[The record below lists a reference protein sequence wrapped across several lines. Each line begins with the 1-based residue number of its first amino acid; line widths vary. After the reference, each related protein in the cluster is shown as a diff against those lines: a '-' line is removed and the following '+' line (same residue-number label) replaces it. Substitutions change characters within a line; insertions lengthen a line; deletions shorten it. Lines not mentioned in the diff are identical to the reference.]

1 MLKNSYL
8 VAVEAQLPPLAASGP
23 EADHLT
29 PWCLVP
35 GDLKFARGIV
45 ILLVFTPAG
54 SLMVYAVHGAP
65 LSALLCSLP
74 TVKSVAPMICKFQP
88 TTCNTSTSVCSC
100 SVMADCANEYATY
113 RAPSRELYSIW
124 IRTLPRVMNSH
135 GNRKWLQR
143 GTLGPPDAPW
153 LVPARTDQ
161 QMLLL
166 FFTGTSSN
174 QYSASNLRS

>member
-1 MLKNSYL
+1 LDTCCSPCKAGVLLEPHRLAVQCPVGSVQRSDMLLSRPPERPAWTPSCVVLKNSYL

-113 RAPSRELYSIW
+113 RAAI
-124 IRTLPRVMNSH
+124 T
-135 GNRKWLQR
+135 
-143 GTLGPPDAPW
+143 
-153 LVPARTDQ
+153 
-161 QMLLL
+161 
-166 FFTGTSSN
+166 
-174 QYSASNLRS
+174 